1 MANSSRENAELQRQW
16 DLEEE
21 IRVNKRLKIAL
32 IIGVVAVYS
41 VMGFVVWLALSLKGI
56 TG

>member
-1 MANSSRENAELQRQW
+1 MANSNRENAELQRQW